1 MAKCRLLIVDDN
13 RDYLDQLEKTIEEEH
28 IPYAK
33 EKSIELI
40 IEKAY
45 SPEELE
51 ERSKNTY
58 DIILS
63 DLCLTDKDED
73 DPGNSTA
80 IQWLEKIKDTEPII
94 ILLSAYIDDDDIVQS
109 IIEKLT
115 GIRIVT
121 KDPISLWKLQLF
133 SALDQFQSYSMP
145 MRYDKNS
152 QKFRSQVHGV
162 TEPERYSLD
171 LSSLDSHR
179 FFQLLNA
186 LLRRFSFDSVHT
198 LPMDNIFSFI
208 ALNSTADSLG
218 ETCLE
223 VILIC
228 LDKGSRRRLKD
239 NLDSA
244 RSPREARAM
253 IFQEV
258 GRHAAIPSNASLIL
272 LLPFREGGSEGAG
285 ELRETFSQG
294 FPGRVSVWDRE
305 DIKEQ
310 LYRKGASLIPRFFAP
325 AGQLLEQAL
334 KEKAQEAEEKQA
346 RINEL
351 KRANQRLHW
360 EERNRAKA
368 ERDAVWKSL
377 SQRIAHKLGNPIDTI
392 GLIEGNMRHPL
403 TEEEKTGFLDKI
415 RDTLRKCNRLL
426 REMKDYAATGVK
438 LARTRSWE
446 LLPLLALPFEK
457 KGYKV
462 EKAVPPCALHA
473 DTDKLGQVLDELI
486 ANGECHAEAQR
497 KTPVMTL
504 SFSRAE
510 GSACPLLDEKR
521 KYLLLA
527 VADNGP
533 GVPEDR
539 KSEIFNLYFTTRREG
554 SGQGLA
560 IAEKIIR
567 DHDGAIVEEGR
578 EGALFKI
585 YLPIIGDE
593 EDFDENTAD
602 RR

>member
-1 MAKCRLLIVDDN
+1 MKSEDCVLYIADPADN
-13 RDYLDQLEKTIEEEH
+13 SQE
-28 IPYAK
+28 
-33 EKSIELI
+33 
-40 IEKAY
+40 
-45 SPEELE
+45 
-51 ERSKNTY
+51 
-58 DIILS
+58 
-63 DLCLTDKDED
+63 
-73 DPGNSTA
+73 
-80 IQWLEKIKDTEPII
+80 
-94 ILLSAYIDDDDIVQS
+94 LLSAFREQGFRAFALRKDSLPQHREE
-109 IIEKLT
+109 EKAFTLILQREGPTIHYPSWIGSTEQILIHPSPLT
-115 GIRIVT
+115 SAGNQRMLPVHPDT
-121 KDPISLWKLQLF
+121 LKQDPA
-133 SALDQFQSYSMP
+133 ALVELILN
-145 MRYDKNS
+145 R
-152 QKFRSQVHGV
+152 
-162 TEPERYSLD
+162 TAEPERYSLD
-171 LSSLDSHR
+171 LSSLDSHG
-179 FFQLLNA
+179 FFLLMQA
-186 LLRRFSFDSVHT
+186 LLRRFSFDSLHT
-198 LPMDNIFSFI
+198 LPVDNIFSFI
-208 ALNSTADSLG
+208 ALNSMEGSLG
-218 ETCLE
+218 GTYQEA
-223 VILIC
+223 ILIC
-228 LDKGSRRRLKD
+228 LDEGSRRRLKE
-239 NLDSA
+239 NLDSTQ
-244 RSPREARAM
+244 SPQEARTM

-258 GRHAAIPSNASLIL
+258 GRHAPIPAKASLLL
-272 LLPFREGGSEGAG
+272 LLPSREVGSEQAD
-285 ELRETFSQG
+285 ELGVSFALN
-294 FPGRVSVWDRE
+294 FPGRVAVWGRE
-305 DIKEQ
+305 DIKEH
-310 LYRKGASLIPRFFAP
+310 LYRQGASLIPRFFAP
-325 AGQLLEQAL
+325 ASQLLEQAL
-334 KEKAQEAEEKQA
+334 KEKTKEAEEKQA

-351 KRANQRLHW
+351 KRTNQRLHW
-360 EERNRAKA
+360 EERNRARA

-377 SQRIAHKLGNPIDTI
+377 SQRIAHKLGNPIATI
-392 GLIEGNMRHPL
+392 GLIEGNMRHSR
-403 TEEEKTGFLDKI
+403 TEEEKTEFLDDL

-426 REMKDYAATGVK
+426 LEMKNYAATGVK
-438 LARTRSWE
+438 LARTRSRE

-593 EDFDENTAD
+593 EDSDENTAD